1 MPELNLR
8 VSQFR
13 AFAAIQRIGKVG
25 SLLPYAAVCMDVRY
39 GRKWQMLRHA
49 HFYMKGGN
57 RFSVCGE
64 VKELGY
70 WSFGVV
76 VLSEV
81 GLSAS

>member
-1 MPELNLR
+1 MGLAVGKCLLR
-8 VSQFR
+8 AQ
-13 AFAAIQRIGKVG
+13 K
-25 SLLPYAAVCMDVRY
+25 
-39 GRKWQMLRHA
+39 
-49 HFYMKGGN
+49 

-81 GLSAS
+81 GIAAS

>member
-1 MPELNLR
+1 M
-8 VSQFR
+8 
-13 AFAAIQRIGKVG
+13 ADAAERTF
-25 SLLPYAAVCMDVRY
+25 CT
-39 GRKWQMLRHA
+39 
-49 HFYMKGGN
+49 KGEK
-57 RFSVCGE
+57 RFSVGGE